1 MDDAVEEQELHL
13 YVDDRLD
20 GERRAAFEAA
30 LRDHPEIA
38 ARVADYRR
46 QNALMRQLFAVPAE
60 EETSEAQGFLVR
72 QLQRRLERR
81 PARRWRGFAAAAAGL
96 LVAALLGAAGTELY
110 HERSATEPEPMA
122 NFAETAALLHSVYAG
137 GGEQAE
143 FGADGVAKLS
153 SMLPTRLGAP
163 LHVPDLSR
171 KGFTLVGGRLLAA
184 PEGPAAQLLYRD
196 QAGRLVTVL
205 LGASQGTQ
213 SNVPPLQQRQDL
225 SLYTWLDG
233 RIGVAVV
240 GKLNRDELRGLA
252 EAAQRT
258 LLPPPSGAR
267 PDGVGGTAPGVASRT

>member
-1 MDDAVEEQELHL
+1 MDDTVEEQELHL
-13 YVDDRLD
+13 YVDDQLD
-20 GERRAAFEAA
+20 EERRAAFEAA
-30 LRDHPEIA
+30 LRDHPELVT
-38 ARVADYRR
+38 RVADYRR

-60 EETSEAQGFLVR
+60 DGASEAQGFLVR
-72 QLQRRLERR
+72 QLQRRLGGR
-81 PARRWRGFAAAAAGL
+81 PRRRWWKFAAVAAGL
-96 LVAALLGAAGTELY
+96 LVAAVLGSAGTEFY
-110 HERSATEPEPMA
+110 HERSMPEPEPMA

-137 GGEQAE
+137 GGDQTE

-153 SMLPTRLGAP
+153 SILPTRLGAP

-171 KGFTLVGGRLLAA
+171 KGFSLVGGRLLAA

-205 LGASQGTQ
+205 LGASQPAHPNAPQ
-213 SNVPPLQQRQDL
+213 PLQQRQDL

-240 GKLNRDELRGLA
+240 GKLNSDELRGLA

-258 LLPPPSGAR
+258 LLPPPPPAH
-267 PDGVGGTAPGVASRT
+267 PGGNAPGVASRT

>member
-1 MDDAVEEQELHL
+1 MDDTVEEQELHL
-13 YVDDRLD
+13 YVDDQLD
-20 GERRAAFEAA
+20 EERRAAFEAA
-30 LRDHPEIA
+30 LRDHPELVT
-38 ARVADYRR
+38 RVADYRR

-60 EETSEAQGFLVR
+60 DGASEAQGFLVR
-72 QLQRRLERR
+72 QLQRRLDGR
-81 PARRWRGFAAAAAGL
+81 PRRRWWKFAAVAAGL
-96 LVAALLGAAGTELY
+96 LVAAVLGSAGTEFY
-110 HERSATEPEPMA
+110 HERSMPEPEPMA

-137 GGEQAE
+137 GGDQTE

-153 SMLPTRLGAP
+153 SILPTRLGAP

-171 KGFTLVGGRLLAA
+171 KGFSLVGGRLLAA

-205 LGASQGTQ
+205 LGASQPAHPNAPQ
-213 SNVPPLQQRQDL
+213 PLQQRQDL

-240 GKLNRDELRGLA
+240 GKLNSDELRGLA

-258 LLPPPSGAR
+258 LLPPPPPAH
-267 PDGVGGTAPGVASRT
+267 PGGNAPGVASRT

>member
-1 MDDAVEEQELHL
+1 MDEAVEEQELQL
-13 YVDDRLD
+13 YVDDQLD
-20 GERRAAFEAA
+20 EERRAAFEAS
-30 LRDHPEIA
+30 LRDHPELA

-60 EETSEAQGFLVR
+60 DGTSEAQRFLIR
-72 QLQRRLERR
+72 QLQRQLGRR
-81 PARRWRGFAAAAAGL
+81 PRRRWRKFAAVAAGL
-96 LVAALLGAAGTELY
+96 LVAAVLGSAGTEFY
-110 HERSATEPEPMA
+110 HERSMPEPEPMA

-137 GGEQAE
+137 GGDQTE

-153 SMLPTRLGAP
+153 SMLPSRLGAP
-163 LHVPDLSR
+163 LHVPDFSR
-171 KGFTLVGGRLLAA
+171 KGFSLVGGRLLAA

-205 LGASQGTQ
+205 LGASQPAP
-213 SNVPPLQQRQDL
+213 SNAPSPPLQQRQDL

-240 GKLNRDELRGLA
+240 GKLNSDELRGLA

-258 LLPPPSGAR
+258 LLPPPPPAHPSGN
-267 PDGVGGTAPGVASRT
+267 APGVASRT